1 MFVYVRGALDVFEG
15 ELESYI
21 ASVNQTGTLTPVILQ
36 VKELIKISKGKASL
50 AQGCPLTGGGSPSP
64 LSIPQKWQLEVQ

>member
-1 MFVYVRGALDVFEG
+1 MFVYVRDELDVFEG

-36 VKELIKISKGKASL
+36 VKELMNVSKGKTSL
-50 AQGCPLTGGGSPSP
+50 VHGCRLTGGGSPSP
-64 LSIPQKWQLEVQ
+64 VPIPQKWQLEVQ

>member
-1 MFVYVRGALDVFEG
+1 MFVYVRDALDVFEG

-36 VKELIKISKGKASL
+36 VKELMNISKGKTNL
-50 AQGCPLTGGGSPSP
+50 AHGCHLTGGGSPSP
-64 LSIPQKWQLEVQ
+64 LIIPQK